1 MFMRFVQLKI
11 KTGSEMAFE
20 RFYNFRSVKALLEVD
35 GCLFAH
41 LIQSDKSQSDFISF
55 SVWTSPEAAEAYEE
69 SGYYDELVGELD
81 PFTEDSIEWK
91 IRLNDDMTL
100 DYAPVKEKPAV
111 QGMPVVAGTKED
123 NATQKI
129 GDHPYVRILSL
140 KVDPVHR
147 EEFRRL
153 YDEVTTPEILKVP
166 GCRAAFLIGSDSDE
180 NGDAVSVTIWENK
193 DYADVYER
201 SGRFDE
207 LFSILRP
214 LLSSLYQ
221 WKMTLDPRHQARTHS
236 SDDVS
241 VVGYHTVAGVKV

>member
-81 PFTEDSIEWK
+81 PFTEDSTEWK

-140 KVDPVHR
+140 KVDPANR

-193 DYADVYER
+193 DFADVYER

-241 VVGYHTVAGVKV
+241 VVGYHTVVGVEV

>member
-55 SVWTSPEAAEAYEE
+55 SVWTSPEAAEVYEE

-81 PFTEDSIEWK
+81 PFTEDSTEWK

-140 KVDPVHR
+140 KVDPAKR